1 MSLLERLAPRWYDR
15 QTDQIIAARERR
27 ALADMRNELRV
38 RWREACE
45 RPALQLS
52 HALTTPSGFGPGRA
66 PLISN
71 IRIGDEYRPT
81 TFVVQLRPGM
91 LVEDLEDAGQ
101 ELAAALFCHRLRF
114 EPLDGPYIHVTLV
127 QHDPHAA
134 VVHTVDQQPGTLTL
148 GPDEF
153 GTPVRFEPARLPHVA
168 LQGTTGGG
176 KSTALYW
183 LLRQMVATPG
193 IRIAGVDPS
202 GLLFRPLPDNPWRVS
217 GLHDLQGAVEVLGS
231 LVDEMDARCAAMPWD
246 DDKLPCGAGET
257 HPWLFVVL
265 EELPGLLTAL
275 DSREAKLGKLARSH
289 ISRLAAEGRKV
300 GLRLVMIAQRF
311 DANSTAGATVRN
323 NAGLRLSFQVENRA
337 AVEFLHEGCSPDVA
351 ADHTHAA
358 PGVALVTSP
367 GEAVRRVRFPVV
379 TYRQWAQDAR
389 AYTGAL
395 VADQLHEPVAA

>member
-1 MSLLERLAPRWYDR
+1 MIGLLQHWSDR
-15 QTDQIIAARERR
+15 KADRIIAEREARWERE
-27 ALADMRNELRV
+27 MRLELRA
-38 RWREACE
+38 RWQEACE
-45 RPALQLS
+45 RPALRLS
-52 HALTTPSGFGPGRA
+52 HGVANSVGSGPGRA
-66 PLISN
+66 PLISE
-71 IRIGDEYRPT
+71 IRIGDAHTPT
-81 TFVVQLRPGM
+81 TFVVELRSGQ
-91 LVEDLEDAGQ
+91 VIEDLEDAGR

-127 QHDPHAA
+127 QHDPHAG
-134 VVHTVDQQPGTLTL
+134 VVHTVDQLPGTLTL

-153 GTPVRFEPARLPHVA
+153 GTPIRFEPARLPHIA

-183 LLRQMVATPG
+183 LLRQMVASPG

-202 GLLFRPLPDNPWRVS
+202 GLLFRPLPEDPWRVS
-217 GLHDLQGAVEVLGS
+217 GLRDLQSAVEVLGS
-231 LVDEMDARCAAMPWD
+231 LVDEMDARCTAMPWD
-246 DDKLPCGAGET
+246 DDKLPCGPDEA

-337 AVEFLHEGCSPDVA
+337 AVEFLHEGCPPDLA
-351 ADHTHAA
+351 DDHTHAA
-358 PGVALVTSP
+358 PGVALLTSP

-379 TYRQWAQDAR
+379 TYQQWAQDAR
-389 AYTGAL
+389 AYTF
-395 VADQLHEPVAA
+395 VPVLAAA